1 MEEEVLQSLYT
12 IAKENGYMKD
22 SFEFQKLM
30 NDDEEARKT
39 MYDLSLQ
46 EGYTKSFD
54 DFTELVTPSKK
65 KIEER
70 IKKRELEYGSHPG
83 LLERS
88 EFDDEEGGLNPLI
101 SAVGY
106 LGDQA
111 GYTSMFEAGITTG
124 SIQSEL
130 SQQIF
135 PLLTSKDKFTEEQI
149 ERLISINEQ
158 LKNAPQSE
166 SRKKFDKNYYEAL
179 SEVNKKIAD
188 NPYGDLELI
197 ESNFSQG
204 KFSQNQKVAYEDYRK
219 TGVLNKELLP
229 KREVTFLDD
238 LGAFF
243 EATSK
248 GGMPTA
254 MGEIAISSLVSM
266 FTNPAAISAGAATG
280 GAAALA
286 AAPTVVGTGIAGT
299 AGFFAGASALLDT
312 TLRFN
317 EYLNETLAEQGLE
330 PSKENYKKILEDD
343 ELIQKLQ
350 IKALKGGLTVGAI
363 DGVTTLLGA
372 SVAAKTASKGMKVA
386 GRFKRAAT
394 VGFGGVAGTL
404 IDASGGA
411 LGEAAA
417 QAVTGEKRNTRAIID
432 EFFAEMPSAFA
443 TSSFAVVNEVRK
455 SYKIKGKEVTKETFT
470 NTLEALNDS
479 DLANADLSTN
489 DSDLNKNISNRK
501 KRQGI
506 RENLDPDI
514 ASDKV
519 ERIVDK
525 ELEIQKL
532 DGKKSHTAKKK
543 ISQLKKDIDA
553 IQEEAVEDVEISDL
567 EQTLI
572 DQGVQFQL
580 SSEATPEE
588 KKAELLD
595 IAVQQIKEA
604 QSAEISEDVYKANQV
619 DVEKTKIDYSSQPLA
634 EGVPQVSADTLVDK
648 LINLVMA
655 DQLMVGEIK
664 TSSGKVLQRKGG
676 MFFSL
681 IPELKDKIA
690 WASIDMTAARNIVRG
705 AIKSDETV
713 VFNMNPSAIDSNV
726 ALVEYAFQEI
736 QGRAKNQKA
745 IFSSFKDYLSGLK
758 LSDQAKDFLSK
769 ADTFKDLVDNFATLN
784 TKDRATIAQNALPTE
799 TVETKIPYN
808 KELIDLG
815 ITIESARDA
824 NIEPAIKGAPMGAML
839 SILEITDE
847 NGNRI
852 TDEADIDKAIVSRD
866 QAIKEGLPIHENYPF
881 YIRGKHKAL
890 INDTAPFWNYM
901 PDALDTI
908 DLKIAGVIKT
918 ATKTGDRPTTSREA
932 RSAAQRA
939 GTMSS
944 ATAQRISAPDVTQYE
959 KFVNM
964 VSKSFPSI
972 NVVTNET
979 EFSTFRDDIYARQ
992 MITKD
997 QKVYGAVRG
1006 NTLYINPDLQNFN
1019 TPIHEF
1025 GHIWINT
1032 VKEEA
1037 ADTYNTGISLIKG
1050 SVYEKRIRDSKQYT
1064 KVVKEMKKNG
1074 FSDAEVDSY
1083 ILEEALA
1090 TAIGDKGEAYV
1101 KASTLQKF
1109 RQWLQNLYDFI
1120 KTKLGI
1126 SQYSAEEIENLSLD
1140 EFTEAVAVDIL
1151 KGEPLFEES
1160 QVKTIDELQ
1169 LQLEDSNIYE
1179 IIRVARNNGFPDS
1192 VIEKFLQKKGFKK
1205 KEIAEAKKIN
1215 VNALQELPA
1224 SFYNATDTAIDGL
1237 NLFEK
1242 AFEYAKKRVK
1252 TYGSSKAIELTT
1264 DNLIKKSPV
1273 FKKSDDITK
1282 EEMIRDFGKFM
1293 GKKFKSAPAP
1303 ERVLMG
1309 IGRAV
1314 ILPKERTASMSE
1326 DMKKYRILQRD
1337 FDKGA
1342 KNLMTLQRE
1351 IRNFVRKYIPKAQYK
1366 KSEVNKLIK
1375 ITTDAKT
1382 PNNVASA
1389 IKEVEDIIITMHN
1402 KELLSKVD
1410 KLRTLKTTSKQ
1421 SGKAIGR
1428 SVSVEVSDRISQI
1441 NKNIET
1447 KTEEDIVTLLK
1458 EETTANDINDLLIA
1472 GDYLS
1477 ALNQDDK
1484 SFGKM
1489 LSLSELE
1496 SDFRQ
1501 LINEGKN
1508 QRAEKKIAIKKQ
1520 QQENKSVALNEI
1532 YGFDVDIN
1540 QLDKVDVLEQQS
1552 RKNQTRINKT
1562 IRDFGKKMDKARGWM
1577 LSDLTDI
1584 MDLLSRTTGEMIGG
1598 KLEDMVTMR
1607 FKAAENTYKAGKMH
1621 LMDDVINKKLAQLF
1635 GKNWKTE
1642 MRSHG
1647 FKKFTGIKLESGLEL
1662 ELSQSEAYYLYNQSK
1677 DPSNNKS
1684 FEKKYGENYKD
1695 ILKQIEGYLDPNV
1708 KKWADYQTD
1717 ILFPMLYERYNET
1730 YREMYDTNL
1739 PWNNNYAGRIFR
1751 EDMSKEDI
1759 DLMKK
1764 PLSHRNSVAGP
1775 STKERVRTTS
1785 PIKDFDGNSALS
1797 SYILDM
1803 EQFRAYATAVRDIDA
1818 LFKDPDIRKAI
1829 ERTSGKGIVRVV
1841 DEFIKAISNRGQSRS
1856 PQADIINIGIDLF
1869 VTARLG
1875 LNPIIAIKQLTSI
1888 PAYTADIGLGNWVK
1902 YSPKA
1907 MSNFSSTWKEI
1918 TDNSIYIKDRYNK
1931 GIQDAL
1937 KASQTKS
1944 AEEIVPNK
1952 YKKGI
1957 NDYVSFMLKMIQYG
1971 DKGGITGGLPN
1982 YLYYKDQFISKNP
1995 KGTEQQAID
2004 YAIKKFEYDTS
2015 KAQQSYDLTDRDL
2028 LQMNP
2033 YVRSFLP
2040 FTTTPK
2046 QYARKSTQSIRQLR
2060 RWATGQKYKRSIGKN
2075 LYQLMLYRLGLPLI
2089 FQYVSLGLPGLF
2101 TKFEDED
2108 ADDLIRA
2115 AILGNINAY
2124 FAIGD
2129 LFTTILDY
2137 AQDKPWAGEIQSYP
2151 LAEGVVA
2158 SLKSWDR
2165 ALENPYPEKDRD
2177 LYMKAW
2183 FDTAA
2188 NLGLPISTYKYAD
2201 FIADL
2206 FERDMD
2212 PREVVKRSVGY
2223 SEYQAKKGLE

>member
-70 IKKRELEYGSHPG
+70 IKERESALNSDIIF
-83 LLERS
+83 S
-88 EFDDEEGGLNPLI
+88 ESPDTDNPILSALNDGIYKGQIAEALGPI
-101 SAVGY
+101 
-106 LGDQA
+106 LGDIDVVSDENLEKLA
-111 GYTSMFEAGITTG
+111 EYNIKLNNNPP
-124 SIQSEL
+124 SEQKL
-130 SQQIF
+130 AYE
-135 PLLTSKDKFTEEQI
+135 K
-149 ERLISINEQ
+149 
-158 LKNAPQSE
+158 A
-166 SRKKFDKNYYEAL
+166 YGEAL
-179 SEVNKKIAD
+179 SEDLKEIQE
-188 NPYGDLELI
+188 NPYGDLDSI
-197 ESNFSQG
+197 EDRFNKGEFLSVE
-204 KFSQNQKVAYEDYRK
+204 KEAYEDYRRNNK
-219 TGVLNKELLP
+219 LNTDLLP
-229 KREVTFLDD
+229 KRELTFLDD
-238 LGAFF
+238 LGAFYVAVNKAGVSNS
-243 EATSK
+243 AT
-248 GGMPTA
+248 A
-254 MGEIAISSLVSM
+254 LGEIGISSIVSLA
-266 FTNPAAISAGAATG
+266 NRQSLSAGAAGAIALG
-280 GAAALA
+280 GATAATGVGLPL
-286 AAPTVVGTGIAGT
+286 APTAAIG
-299 AGFFAGASALLDT
+299 GFFGGASALLDA

-317 EYLNETLAEQGLE
+317 GYLNELLVEKGLE
-330 PSKENYKKILEDD
+330 PSKENYRTILEDKD
-343 ELIQKLQ
+343 LIRQLRA
-350 IKALKGGLTVGAI
+350 KAIKGGLTVGAV
-363 DGVTTLLGA
+363 DGITMMLSG
-372 SVAAKTASKGMKVA
+372 SVAARGAAKMMKKPTKIARGLKALETTGKT
-386 GRFKRAAT
+386 
-394 VGFGGVAGTL
+394 TL
-404 IDASGGA
+404 IESTGGA
-411 LGEAAA
+411 TGEALA
-417 QAVTGEKRNTRAIID
+417 QKATGEKYDGRAIIE
-432 EFFAEMPSAFA
+432 EFFAEGPMGVFQSAGAFGSA
-443 TSSFAVVNEVRK
+443 AYK
-455 SYKIKGKEVTKETFT
+455 SYKIKGEEVSKETYDDFVE
-470 NTLEALNDS
+470 NIS
-479 DLANADLSTN
+479 DEDVLAIELSVTN
-489 DSDLNKNISNRK
+489 DKDSKAKTSRRIKKAKAKKNIDPEITDEA
-501 KRQGI
+501 KRDRLAEKQ
-506 RENLDPDI
+506 
-514 ASDKV
+514 
-519 ERIVDK
+519 
-525 ELEIQKL
+525 LEIDEAEKL
-532 DGKKSHTAKKK
+532 DGESGK
-543 ISQLKKDIDA
+543 IKLRQKRKEFADIL
-553 IQEEAVEDVEISDL
+553 EEKEQTVEDIEMSDL
-567 EQTLI
+567 EQTLK

-580 SSEATPEE
+580 SAEATPEE

-595 IAVQQIKEA
+595 IAVKQIKEA

-769 ADTFKDLVDNFATLN
+769 SNTFKDLVDNFATLN

-799 TVETKIPYN
+799 SVETKIPYY
-808 KELIDLG
+808 KELVDLG

-852 TDEADIDKAIVSRD
+852 TDEADIDKAIVSRE
-866 QAIKEGLPIHENYPF
+866 QAIKEGLPVHENYPF

-979 EFSTFRDDIYARQ
+979 EFSQFRDDIYARQ

-1032 VKEEA
+1032 IKEEA

-1064 KVVKEMKKNG
+1064 KVVREMKKNG

-1109 RQWLQNLYDFI
+1109 RQWLQKLYDFI

-1224 SFYNATDTAIDGL
+1224 SFYSAGDTALEGL
-1237 NLFEK
+1237 SLFEK
-1242 AFEYAKKRVK
+1242 AFDYTKKRVK
-1252 TYGSSKAIELTT
+1252 KYGSEKAIELTT
-1264 DNLIKKSPV
+1264 DNLIKKSPI
-1273 FKKSDDITK
+1273 FKKSDDIVK

-1326 DMKKYRILQRD
+1326 DMKKYRMLQRN

-1428 SVSVEVSDRISQI
+1428 SVSVEVSDRISEI

-1447 KTEEDIVTLLK
+1447 KTEEDIVRLLK

-1496 SDFRQ
+1496 SDFSQ
-1501 LINEGKN
+1501 LINKGKN

-1552 RKNQTRINKT
+1552 RKNQTRINKA
-1562 IRDFGKKMDKARGWM
+1562 IRDFGKKMDKARGWV

-1677 DPSNNKS
+1677 DPSNNNS

-1717 ILFPMLYERYNET
+1717 ILFPLLYERYNET

-1751 EDMSKEDI
+1751 EDITQEDI

-1775 STKERVRTTS
+1775 STKERVKTTS

-1952 YKKGI
+1952 YKQGI

-2033 YVRSFLP
+2033 YIRSFLP

-2060 RWATGQKYKRSIGKN
+2060 RWATGQKYKRSIGRN

-2124 FAIGD
+2124 FALGD

-2151 LAEGVVA
+2151 IAEGVVA

-2188 NLGLPISTYKYAD
+2188 NLGLPVSTYKYAD

-2212 PREVVKRSVGY
+2212 PREVAKRSVGY

>member
-39 MYDLSLQ
+39 MYDISLQ

-70 IKKRELEYGSHPG
+70 IKERESALN
-83 LLERS
+83 S
-88 EFDDEEGGLNPLI
+88 EI
-101 SAVGY
+101 
-106 LGDQA
+106 
-111 GYTSMFEAGITTG
+111 
-124 SIQSEL
+124 
-130 SQQIF
+130 IF
-135 PLLTSKDKFTEEQI
+135 
-149 ERLISINEQ
+149 
-158 LKNAPQSE
+158 SE
-166 SRKKFDKNYYEAL
+166 SYETEDANPIFSALNEGWRQGRLVEAL
-179 SEVNKKIAD
+179 SPILGDISDISDEELDYLIETNNKLQSVPKSRQRKEYDEAFTEALND
-188 NPYGDLELI
+188 NLKELQENPFGDLEAI
-197 ESNFSQG
+197 EKNFKKG
-204 KFSQNQKVAYEDYRK
+204 KFTKEQEPAYLEYREANI
-219 TGVLNKELLP
+219 LNKELLP
-229 KREVTFLDD
+229 KKEISFIDD
-238 LGAFF
+238 LGAFY
-243 EATSK
+243 EAVTKTGVGTSA
-248 GGMPTA
+248 TA
-254 MGEIAISSLVSM
+254 LAEISLSSLVSM
-266 FTNPAAISAGAATG
+266 GNFASASAGVGAAAAAGGITAATG
-280 GAAALA
+280 IGAPAAPLAALS
-286 AAPTVVGTGIAGT
+286 GL
-299 AGFFAGASALLDT
+299 FAGGSAVMDAA
-312 TLRFN
+312 LRFN
-317 EYLNETLAEQGLE
+317 EYLNEVLQQKGLD
-330 PSKENYKKILEDD
+330 PNKENYRIILEDKD
-343 ELIQKLQ
+343 LIRDLRA
-350 IKALKGGLTVGAI
+350 KAVKGGITVGAV
-363 DGVTTLLGA
+363 DGLTMMLSGSVGAKGAVKMMQRPTRISRGLQALETTGKTTLLESTG
-372 SVAAKTASKGMKVA
+372 
-386 GRFKRAAT
+386 
-394 VGFGGVAGTL
+394 
-404 IDASGGA
+404 GGA
-411 LGEAAA
+411 GEALAQKAA
-417 QAVTGEKRNTRAIID
+417 GE
-432 EFFAEMPSAFA
+432 EFNGRSVIEEALAEGPVGVM
-443 TSSFAVVNEVRK
+443 TAVVPITKAAYK
-455 SYKIKGKEVTKETFT
+455 SYKIKGEPVSKETYDDFVE
-470 NTLEALNDS
+470 NIS
-479 DLANADLSTN
+479 DEDILAIELSVTN
-489 DSDLNKNISNRK
+489 DKASQAKTSSRIKKAKAKKNI
-501 KRQGI
+501 
-506 RENLDPDI
+506 DPDI
-514 ASDKV
+514 TDEVKRDRLAEKQ
-519 ERIVDK
+519 
-525 ELEIQKL
+525 LEIDEAAKL
-532 DGKKSHTAKKK
+532 DGESGKIKLRQKKK
-543 ISQLKKDIDA
+543 EFADILEGKA
-553 IQEEAVEDVEISDL
+553 ETVEDIGMSDL
-567 EQTLI
+567 EQLLK
-572 DQGVQFQL
+572 DEGVQFQL
-580 SSEATPEE
+580 SAEATPEE
-588 KKAELLD
+588 KKAELID
-595 IAVQQIKEA
+595 IAIKQME
-604 QSAEISEDVYKANQV
+604 SSETPDTASDVYEATDS
-619 DVEKTKIDYSSQPLA
+619 DVELTRIQYDKTQPLA
-634 EGVPQVSADTLVDK
+634 SDIEKSSVKDLKGK
-648 LINLVMA
+648 KINLVMA
-655 DQLMVGEIK
+655 DQLKVGEVN
-664 TSSGKVLQRKGG
+664 TSTGKKLTTMGG
-676 MFFSL
+676 VFFSA
-681 IPELKDKIA
+681 IPELRNKIA
-690 WASIDMTAARNIVRG
+690 WASIDLKSARDIVRG
-705 AIKSDETV
+705 AIKSDETA
-713 VFNMNPSAIDSNV
+713 VFNMKPSAIDSNK
-726 ALVEYAFQEI
+726 ALINYAFEEI
-736 QGRAKNQKA
+736 KGKTKNEKS
-745 IFSSFKDYLSGLK
+745 IFKQFKEYISGLK
-758 LSDQAKDFLSK
+758 FGEDTQSVRDFLEDKNSF
-769 ADTFKDLVDNFATLN
+769 DDVLESFDQLN
-784 TKDRATIAQNALPTE
+784 VNARSAIVKKTLPTE
-799 TVETKIPYN
+799 SVSTKIPYLKN
-808 KELIDLG
+808 VLDLG
-815 ITIESARDA
+815 VTIESARTA
-824 NIEPAIKGAPMGAML
+824 NIEESLQDVPMGSLL
-839 SILEITDE
+839 STLEITDKDGSPITDVTKIDDAIVTRDQAKKEGLPLHE
-847 NGNRI
+847 NYPIYVRGKIKTLIDETTPFWNVVPQALNTIDAKVAGVVVGKKGEFTSKQARAAEQRRATMQAAKAKRVEEPKITQYQRFVNLVSKSIPGVSII
-852 TDEADIDKAIVSRD
+852 TDEA
-866 QAIKEGLPIHENYPF
+866 QF
-881 YIRGKHKAL
+881 
-890 INDTAPFWNYM
+890 
-901 PDALDTI
+901 
-908 DLKIAGVIKT
+908 
-918 ATKTGDRPTTSREA
+918 
-932 RSAAQRA
+932 
-939 GTMSS
+939 
-944 ATAQRISAPDVTQYE
+944 
-959 KFVNM
+959 
-964 VSKSFPSI
+964 
-972 NVVTNET
+972 NE
-979 EFSTFRDDIYARQ
+979 FRDDIYSQ
-992 MITKD
+992 KMITKS
-997 QKVYGAVRG
+997 QKIYGAVRG
-1006 NTLYINPDLQNFN
+1006 NTLYLNPDLENYN
-1019 TPIHEF
+1019 TPVHEF
-1025 GHIWINT
+1025 GHVWINT
-1032 VKEEA
+1032 VKTERP
-1037 ADTYNTGISLIKG
+1037 DLYNKGIELIQNSEYTSRVKKSKEYIKVIKELKG
-1050 SVYEKRIRDSKQYT
+1050 KGLTE
-1064 KVVKEMKKNG
+1064 
-1074 FSDAEVDSY
+1074 SDINNY
-1083 ILEEALA
+1083 INEEALA
-1090 TAIGDKGEAYV
+1090 TAIGDKGESFA
-1101 KASTLQKF
+1101 KASILRNFKE
-1109 RQWLQNLYDFI
+1109 WLQNLYDFI

-1140 EFTEAVAVDIL
+1140 EFTESVAVDIL

-1224 SFYNATDTAIDGL
+1224 SFYNAGTTALDGL
-1237 NLFEK
+1237 SLFEK
-1242 AFEYAKKRVK
+1242 AFDYAKKRVK
-1252 TYGSSKAIELTT
+1252 KYGSEKAIELTT
-1264 DNLIKKSPV
+1264 DNLIKKSPI
-1273 FKKSDDITK
+1273 FKKSDDIIK

-1293 GKKFKSAPAP
+1293 GKKFKSAPSP
-1303 ERVLMG
+1303 ENVLMG
-1309 IGRAV
+1309 IGRAI
-1314 ILPKERTASMSE
+1314 ILPKERASLMSE
-1326 DMKKYRILQRD
+1326 DMKKYRMRQRD

-1342 KNLMTLQRE
+1342 KNLLSLQRE

-1375 ITTDAKT
+1375 IITDAKT

-1389 IKEVEDIIITMHN
+1389 IREVEDIILTMHN

-1410 KLRTLKTTSKQ
+1410 KLRNLKTTSKQ

-1428 SVSVEVSDRISQI
+1428 SVSVEVSDRISKI

-1447 KTEEDIVTLLK
+1447 KTEEDIVGLLK

-1477 ALNQDDK
+1477 ALSQDDK

-1501 LINEGKN
+1501 LINQGRN
-1508 QRAEKKIAIKKQ
+1508 QRAEKKLAIKKQ
-1520 QQENKSVALNEI
+1520 QQQNKAVGLNEI
-1532 YGFDVDIN
+1532 YGFDIDIN
-1540 QLDKVDVLEQQS
+1540 QLDKVDVSEQQS
-1552 RKNQTRINKT
+1552 RKNQTRINKA
-1562 IRDFGKKMDKARGWM
+1562 IRGFGKEMDKARGWM

-1635 GKNWKTE
+1635 GKNWKIE

-1647 FKKFTGIKLESGLEL
+1647 IKKYTGIKLKSGLEL

-1739 PWNNNYAGRIFR
+1739 PWNNKYAGRIYR
-1751 EDMSKEDI
+1751 EGLIQPDI
-1759 DLMKK
+1759 DIIEK
-1764 PLSHRNSVAGP
+1764 PLSYRNSVSGP

-1785 PIKDFDGNSALS
+1785 PIKNFDGNSALS

-1829 ERTSGKGIVRVV
+1829 ERTSGKGILGVV
-1841 DEFIKAISNRGQSRS
+1841 DEFIKAIANRGQSRS
-1856 PQADIINIGIDLF
+1856 AQADIINIGIDMF

-1888 PAYTADIGLGNWVK
+1888 PAYTADIGLKNWVK

-1907 MSNFSSTWKEI
+1907 MSNFSTTWKEI
-1918 TDNSIYIKDRYNK
+1918 ADNSVYIKDRYNK

-1944 AEEIVPNK
+1944 TEEIVPNK
-1952 YKKGI
+1952 YKEGI

-1995 KGTEQQAID
+1995 KGTEQQTID

-2033 YVRSFLP
+2033 YARSFLP

-2060 RWATGQKYKRSIGKN
+2060 RWATGQKYKRSIGRN

-2151 LAEGVVA
+2151 IIEGVVA

-2165 ALENPYPEKDRD
+2165 ALENPYPEKDRE

-2201 FIADL
+2201 FIADWL
-2206 FERDMD
+2206 ERDMD
-2212 PREVVKRSVGY
+2212 PREVAKRSVGY
-2223 SEYQAKKGLE
+2223 SEYQAKKGLK

>member
-70 IKKRELEYGSHPG
+70 IKERESALNSDIIF
-83 LLERS
+83 S
-88 EFDDEEGGLNPLI
+88 ESPETENPLL
-101 SAVGY
+101 SAFHEGWSQGRIAEALGPI
-106 LGDQA
+106 LGDIEVISDENLDKLA
-111 GYTSMFEAGITTG
+111 EYNIKLNNNPP
-124 SIQSEL
+124 SE
-130 SQQIF
+130 QKIAYE
-135 PLLTSKDKFTEEQI
+135 KAFT
-149 ERLISINEQ
+149 
-158 LKNAPQSE
+158 
-166 SRKKFDKNYYEAL
+166 EAL
-179 SEVNKKIAD
+179 SENLKEIQK
-188 NPYGDLELI
+188 NPYGDLDAI
-197 ESNFSQG
+197 EDRFNKGQFLSAE
-204 KFSQNQKVAYEDYRK
+204 KEAYEDYRK
-219 TGVLNKELLP
+219 NNKINKDLLP
-229 KREVTFLDD
+229 KRELNFLDD
-238 LGAFF
+238 LGAFYV
-243 EATSK
+243 AVNKAGAANSV
-248 GGMPTA
+248 TA
-254 MGEIAISSLVSM
+254 LGEIGISSLVSLVNLQSM
-266 FTNPAAISAGAATG
+266 SAGAAGAIALG
-280 GAAALA
+280 GAAIATGVGAPL
-286 AAPTVVGTGIAGT
+286 APTAAIGGLFG
-299 AGFFAGASALLDT
+299 GASALLDS

-317 EYLNETLAEQGLE
+317 GYLNELLTEKGLE
-330 PSKENYKKILEDD
+330 PSKENYRTILEDKD
-343 ELIQKLQ
+343 LIRELRA
-350 IKALKGGLTVGAI
+350 KAIKGGITVGAV
-363 DGVTTLLGA
+363 DGITMMLSG
-372 SVAAKTASKGMKVA
+372 SVAA
-386 GRFKRAAT
+386 R
-394 VGFGGVAGTL
+394 GVAKMADKSTRVGRAVRGLGTTLESTL
-404 IDASGGA
+404 IESTGGA
-411 LGEAAA
+411 TGEALAQKAA
-417 QAVTGEKRNTRAIID
+417 GEKYNGRAIIE
-432 EFFAEMPSAFA
+432 EFFAEGPMGVFQSAKAFGSA
-443 TSSFAVVNEVRK
+443 AYK
-455 SYKIKGKEVTKETFT
+455 SYKIKGENVSKETYDDFVE
-470 NTLEALNDS
+470 NIS
-479 DLANADLSTN
+479 DEDVLAIELSVTN
-489 DSDLNKNISNRK
+489 DKASQAKTSSRIKKAKAKKNI
-501 KRQGI
+501 
-506 RENLDPDI
+506 DPDI
-514 ASDKV
+514 TDEVKRDRLAVKQ
-519 ERIVDK
+519 
-525 ELEIQKL
+525 LEIDEAAKL
-532 DGKKSHTAKKK
+532 DGESGKIKLRQKKK
-543 ISQLKKDIDA
+543 EFADIL
-553 IQEEAVEDVEISDL
+553 EEKEETVENIEMSDL
-567 EQTLI
+567 EQTLR

-580 SSEATPEE
+580 SAEATPEE

-595 IAVQQIKEA
+595 IAVRQIKEA

-736 QGRAKNQKA
+736 QGRAKDQKA
-745 IFSSFKDYLSGLK
+745 VFNSFKDYLSGLK

-769 ADTFKDLVDNFATLN
+769 TNTFKDLVDKFAALN
-784 TKDRATIAQNALPTE
+784 TKDRATIAQNALPSE
-799 TVETKIPYN
+799 SVETKIPYY
-808 KELIDLG
+808 KELVDLG

-852 TDEADIDKAIVSRD
+852 TDEADIDKAIVSRE

-908 DLKIAGVIKT
+908 DLKIAGVIRTK
-918 ATKTGDRPTTSREA
+918 TKTGDRPTTSREA

-972 NVVTNET
+972 NVITNET
-979 EFSTFRDDIYARQ
+979 EFSQFRDDIYARQ

-1037 ADTYNTGISLIKG
+1037 VDTYNTGISLIKG
-1050 SVYEKRIRDSKQYT
+1050 SVYEKRIRDSKQYS
-1064 KVVKEMKKNG
+1064 KVVREMKKNG

-1224 SFYNATDTAIDGL
+1224 SFYNAGTTALDGL
-1237 NLFEK
+1237 SLFEK

-1252 TYGSSKAIELTT
+1252 KYGSKKAIELTT

-1273 FKKSDDITK
+1273 FKKSDDIVR

-1293 GKKFKSAPAP
+1293 GKKFKSAPSP

-1314 ILPKERTASMSE
+1314 VLPKERATLMSE
-1326 DMKKYRILQRD
+1326 DMKKYRMMLRD
-1337 FDKGA
+1337 LDKGA
-1342 KNLMTLQRE
+1342 KNLLSLQRE
-1351 IRNFVRKYIPKAQYK
+1351 IRNFVRKYIPRAQYK

-1375 ITTDAKT
+1375 IITDAKT
-1382 PNNVASA
+1382 DTDVASA
-1389 IKEVEDIIITMHN
+1389 IREVEDIILTMHN

-1410 KLRTLKTTSKQ
+1410 KLRNLKTTSKQ

-1428 SVSVEVSDRISQI
+1428 SVSVEVSDRISKI

-1447 KTEEDIVTLLK
+1447 KTEEDIVGLLK

-1477 ALNQDDK
+1477 ALSQDNA

-1496 SDFRQ
+1496 SDLKQ

-1508 QRAEKKIAIKKQ
+1508 QRAQKRLLVKEQQLNNKIT
-1520 QQENKSVALNEI
+1520 ALKEI
-1532 YGFDVDIN
+1532 YGIDIN
-1540 QLDKVDVLEQQS
+1540 IDDIQNINVAAQQKK
-1552 RKNQTRINKT
+1552 KNQKSFDRAMKG
-1562 IRDFGKKMDKARGWM
+1562 FLKKIDATKG
-1577 LSDLTDI
+1577 LVFSDMTDV
-1584 MDLLSRTTGEMIGG
+1584 MDLLSRTSGDMIGG
-1598 KLEDMVTMR
+1598 KLEEIVTMR
-1607 FKAAENTYKAGKMH
+1607 FKSSENTYKAGKMA
-1621 LMDDVINKKLAQLF
+1621 VIDGMVIPKLVEIF
-1635 GKNWKTE
+1635 GKDYKKKV
-1642 MRSHG
+1642 RKHG
-1647 FKKFTGIKLESGLEL
+1647 NVKFTGIFLENGIEL
-1662 ELSQSEAYYLYNQSK
+1662 ELSQSEAYYIYNQSK
-1677 DPSNNKS
+1677 DPSNAKS
-1684 FEKKYGENYKD
+1684 FENKYGENYSEILDKIKD
-1695 ILKQIEGYLDPNV
+1695 YLDPEV

-1717 ILFPMLYERYNET
+1717 ILFPMLYDRYNET

-1751 EDMSKEDI
+1751 EGMTKEDI

-1764 PLSHRNSVAGP
+1764 PLSHRSSVAGP
-1775 STKERVRTTS
+1775 STKERVKTTS
-1785 PIKDFDGNSALS
+1785 PIKNFDGNVALN
-1797 SYILDM
+1797 SYLLDM
-1803 EQFRAYATAVRDIDA
+1803 EQFRAYATSVRDIDA
-1818 LFKDPDIRKAI
+1818 LFRDPDVENAI
-1829 ERTSGKGIVRVV
+1829 NQTSGPQ
-1841 DEFIKAISNRGQSRS
+1841 ISNIVKEMIKVISERGQSRS
-1856 PQADIINIGIDLF
+1856 AQASLLNSGVDLF
-1869 VTARLG
+1869 IASRLG
-1875 LNPIIAIKQLTSI
+1875 FNPIIALKQLTSI
-1888 PAYTADIGLGNWVK
+1888 FAYTSDIGLVNWSK

-1907 MSNFSSTWKEI
+1907 MANFRTIWKEI

-1931 GIQDAL
+1931 STQDAL
-1937 KASQTKS
+1937 TAAKS
-1944 AEEIVPNK
+1944 VEAENFVSDK
-1952 YKKGI
+1952 YTSGV
-1957 NDYVSFMLKMIQYG
+1957 NDYVQFSLKLIMYG
-1971 DKGGITGGLPN
+1971 DRGGITGGIPN
-1982 YLYYKDQFISKNP
+1982 YLYYKEQYKSKNP
-1995 KGTEQQAID
+1995 KATKQEIID

-2028 LQMNP
+2028 LQSNP
-2033 YVRSFLP
+2033 YARVFNVFL
-2040 FTTTPK
+2040 TTPK
-2046 QYARKSTQSIRQLR
+2046 QYMRKEVQALRQIRRQF
-2060 RWATGQKYKRSIGKN
+2060 TGQNYKRTFGKN
-2075 LYQLMLYRLGLPLI
+2075 IYQFLLYHVGLPVLFQAVTLGLP
-2089 FQYVSLGLPGLF
+2089 FR
-2101 TKFEDED
+2101 KAEEDDYEE
-2108 ADDLIRA
+2108 LIRA
-2115 AILGNINAY
+2115 AILGNINS
-2124 FAIGD
+2124 FIILGD
-2129 LFTTILDY
+2129 LAVSIADY
-2137 AQDKPWAGEIQSYP
+2137 AQNKPWAGRFRS
-2151 LAEGVVA
+2151 LALLEAISVPQ
-2158 SLKSWDR
+2158 KSWSR
-2165 ALENPYPEKDRD
+2165 WIKNKNKSKEREL
-2177 LYMKAW
+2177 LTKAI
-2183 FDTAA
+2183 FESLAITGVP
-2188 NLGLPISTYKYAD
+2188 LTLYKYV
-2201 FIADL
+2201 DL
-2206 FERDMD
+2206 FADVIERKVSPQELFM
-2212 PREVVKRSVGY
+2212 RMIGF
-2223 SEYQAKKGLE
+2223 SEYQARKGE